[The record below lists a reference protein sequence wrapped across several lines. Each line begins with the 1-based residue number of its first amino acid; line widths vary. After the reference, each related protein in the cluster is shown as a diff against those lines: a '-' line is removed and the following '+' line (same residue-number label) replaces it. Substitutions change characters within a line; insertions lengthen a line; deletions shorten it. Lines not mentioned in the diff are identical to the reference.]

1 MALQIAFD
9 PPRGVFFSTGR
20 VRLLCTRTPPG
31 IKVSRK
37 AKNIFA
43 KILKSVTFGW
53 SGESHGLEFPK
64 SEGCGSTPAP
74 TSMRIKAQAR

>member
-9 PPRGVFFSTGR
+9 PPRGVYFLEGTSTVR
-20 VRLLCTRTPPG
+20 VLKRPPG
-31 IKVSRK
+31 IKVSRQ

-43 KILKSVTFGW
+43 KILESVTFGW